1 MDVTISGLYK
11 NISAYF
17 QKMSKKM
24 RLALVIAVVLLLIG
38 AVVLTKVLD
47 NASTVLYRGLAS
59 SESVEVVNML
69 DSSGVNYRLESDGTI
84 LVPKDDEAKLKMQL
98 AAEGFPN
105 STLGYDIFTSQADLM
120 TTDYEKK
127 QYLIFQLQ
135 DRLQASLKTLTG
147 VKDAIV
153 TLNVAEDSAYVLK
166 SQAPESSA
174 AVVLDLYAYADLSTK
189 QIKGIEELVAKSV
202 PGLKNENVIIVD
214 GEGTVLNDQSVD
226 SGADLADTQIETIN
240 KINQLYEDK
249 IAKFLEP
256 VFGSDGVSVSANV
269 KINFMQKNTQ
279 QTVYT
284 PVVGETSG
292 ILSQQEVDRQ
302 STNGATLSAMGAGTE
317 ANVGVPSYQDGAQP
331 TATPDPNDDTNN
343 NGTDNN
349 DTNGNTQE
357 GNTGSASESYK
368 NSFLVNQ
375 VVETA
380 LDNGGQIE
388 DMTVSVMINS
398 RELTPET
405 LEKYREMV
413 AYGVGIA
420 TDKVFIT
427 YAEFLAKP
435 GTPIYADPGQT
446 AAPDSVLS
454 LAASLPTEVLLYGGA
469 GLGALILLLIVL
481 LMIRR
486 RKRRSTDKP
495 AAAPKTKSKGKAKD
509 GAAST
514 TGEVG
519 EVAETVEGEDEV
531 DEIPQPLRERK
542 PIPGEIVL
550 SETREQVLKR
560 QVKEFT
566 AANPEIVAQLL
577 RSWMKEENK

>member
-11 NISAYF
+11 SISAYF
-17 QKMSKKM
+17 QKMSKRM
-24 RLALVIAVVLLLIG
+24 RLTLIILAALLIIG
-38 AVVLTKVLD
+38 SVVLTKVLD
-47 NASTVLYRGLAS
+47 NASYTVLYRGLAPT
-59 SESVEVVNML
+59 ESVEIVNML
-69 DSSGVNYRLESDGTI
+69 DSSGVSYRMESDGTI
-84 LVPKDDEAKLKMQL
+84 LIPRDKEAMLKMQL

-105 STLGYDIFTSQADLM
+105 STLGYDTFTSQADLM

-153 TLNVAEDSAYVLK
+153 TLNVAEDTSYVLK

-174 AVVLDLYAYADLSTK
+174 AVVLDMYSYADLTSK

-214 GEGTVLNDQSVD
+214 GEGSVLNDQTD
-226 SGADLADTQIETIN
+226 DTGADLADSQIQTIN
-240 KINQLYEDK
+240 KINTIYEEK
-249 IAKFLEP
+249 IAKFLDP
-256 VFGSDGVSVSANV
+256 VFGSDGVSVSVNV
-269 KINFMQKNTQ
+269 KMNFKQKNTQ
-279 QTVYT
+279 QTVYS

-292 ILSQQEVDRQ
+292 ILSKQQVDRQ
-302 STNGATLSAMGAGTE
+302 SSDGGALLMSGAGSE
-317 ANVGVPSYQDGAQP
+317 ANVGVPSYQDSPQA
-331 TATPDPNDDTNN
+331 TATPEPTNN
-343 NGTDNN
+343 NNNGANNVDN
-349 DTNGNTQE
+349 TNTQG
-357 GNTGSASESYK
+357 GNTGSASESYT
-368 NSFLVNQ
+368 NDFLVNQ

-388 DMTVSVMINS
+388 DMTVSMMINS

-420 TDKVFIT
+420 TEKVFIT

-435 GTPIYADPGQT
+435 ETPIYADPGQT
-446 AAPDSVLS
+446 ASPTSVLS
-454 LAASLPTEVLLYGGA
+454 LPTALSTEVLIYGGA
-469 GLGALILLLIVL
+469 GLGGLILLLIVL
-481 LMIRR
+481 LLIRR
-486 RKRRSTDKP
+486 RKKKRAPVKP
-495 AAAPKTKSKGKAKD
+495 TVESGQA
-509 GAAST
+509 
-514 TGEVG
+514 
-519 EVAETVEGEDEV
+519 VEGEPGEEMNE
-531 DEIPQPLRERK
+531 EIDKPQPSSRESKR
-542 PIPGEIVL
+542 PVPGEIVL

-566 AANPEIVAQLL
+566 SANPEIVAQLL
-577 RSWMKEENK
+577 RAWMKEENPK